1 MNHLNLF
8 NPYENKANSHEDE
21 LTRNFLILVKN
32 IPSVQILFFEMVRQE
47 MVDVGME
54 SIATGNL
61 SVEEI
66 HTQISN
72 THNIF
77 SSDIADGRNLLSIII
92 SDDKFE
98 KEVEIKT
105 VNRRAIYDGVIT
117 CSPDWVF
124 IIENKPSKENIWV
137 GQLSPNIAKERDIS
151 IESKPCCLSWRDII
165 EGMNKLVINKMV
177 NGFELQAIED
187 FTEYVDNKYSWINPY
202 TSFEIC
208 KGNEFLLDKR
218 CNYIMENCKI
228 NGKKREV
235 KKHRGWKHYIES
247 GVNTI
252 KQIAL
257 DSKVDQEKV
266 NIEMTLM
273 AGDTMTGARE
283 VFDKLDVEAL
293 LKLQEE
299 GFSLSSNFH
308 VSYRASNLM
317 WFKGSLSLEEY
328 IKFWKSENNKL
339 RQIKK
344 DEFETY
350 FNFLE
355 EQGIV
360 LKEDRKRIDEKI
372 QQKKYGRL
380 NICPG
385 IGIKYS
391 WDIQRAIDLDK
402 ANMFEEDFYNKL
414 TKVFDTLG
422 GI

>member
-1 MNHLNLF
+1 M
-8 NPYENKANSHEDE
+8 
-21 LTRNFLILVKN
+21 
-32 IPSVQILFFEMVRQE
+32 
-47 MVDVGME
+47 
-54 SIATGNL
+54 
-61 SVEEI
+61 
-66 HTQISN
+66 
-72 THNIF
+72 
-77 SSDIADGRNLLSIII
+77 
-92 SDDKFE
+92 
-98 KEVEIKT
+98 
-105 VNRRAIYDGVIT
+105 
-117 CSPDWVF
+117 
-124 IIENKPSKENIWV
+124 
-137 GQLSPNIAKERDIS
+137 
-151 IESKPCCLSWRDII
+151 
-165 EGMNKLVINKMV
+165 
-177 NGFELQAIED
+177 
-187 FTEYVDNKYSWINPY
+187 
-202 TSFEIC
+202 
-208 KGNEFLLDKR
+208 
-218 CNYIMENCKI
+218 
-228 NGKKREV
+228 
-235 KKHRGWKHYIES
+235 
-247 GVNTI
+247 
-252 KQIAL
+252 
-257 DSKVDQEKV
+257 DQEKV

-372 QQKKYGRL
+372 QQKKYDRL